1 MSPRPPARPPKP
13 RGTRP
18 AARPDGRPERP
29 RLERPRLER
38 SRPVAPPAPPEPP
51 RIPLLLASKNPG
63 KLYELTQLLAELPFA
78 VEGSDALR
86 AVPTPTEDG
95 ATFEANARKKAIHYS
110 RYIDTLVIADDSG
123 LEVDALDGA
132 PGVRSARLAGP
143 TASDTDRVRLIV
155 RRLERVPWEKRTAR
169 FRCVLAVARNG
180 DVLETFEGTV
190 EGLISFE
197 PRGAEGFGYD
207 PIFYYPAAEMTFAE
221 MTAVEKNR
229 VSHRGQALERAIGW
243 LREYAVSHPPG
254 GAR

>member
-1 MSPRPPARPPKP
+1 MSPRPPARPSKP
-13 RGTRP
+13 RGARP
-18 AARPDGRPERP
+18 AGARPERPRGERP
-29 RLERPRLER
+29 RLERARID
-38 SRPVAPPAPPEPP
+38 APAAPPEPP

-63 KLYELTQLLAELPFA
+63 KLRELAQMLSELPFA
-78 VEGSDALR
+78 VEGADVWSK
-86 AVPTPTEDG
+86 VPAPTEDG

-110 RYIDTLVIADDSG
+110 RYVDALVIADDSG

-169 FRCVLAVARNG
+169 FRCVLAVAHNG
-180 DVLETFEGTV
+180 TVLETFEGTV

-197 PRGAEGFGYD
+197 PRGADGFGYD

-221 MTAVEKNR
+221 MTAAEKNR
-229 VSHRGQALERAIGW
+229 VSHRGQALERAVGW
-243 LREYAVSHPPG
+243 LREYAVSHPPEA
-254 GAR
+254 AR

>member
-1 MSPRPPARPPKP
+1 MSPRPPARPKP
-13 RGTRP
+13 RATGP
-18 AARPDGRPERP
+18 ARPRPEGPARARP
-29 RLERPRLER
+29 RTGGPER
-38 SRPVAPPAPPEPP
+38 PPAPPEPP
-51 RIPLLLASKNPG
+51 RIPLFLASKNPG
-63 KLYELTQLLAELPFA
+63 KLRELAQMLADLPYA
-78 VEGSDALR
+78 VEGADVLPS
-86 AVPTPTEDG
+86 VPAPTEDG

-110 RYIDTLVIADDSG
+110 RHVDTLVIADDSG
-123 LEVDALDGA
+123 LEIDALDGA

-169 FRCVLAVARNG
+169 FRCVLAVALNEH
-180 DVLETFEGTV
+180 VLETFEGTV

-229 VSHRGQALERAIGW
+229 VSHRGQALERALGW
-243 LREYAVSHPPG
+243 LREYAVSHPPRA
-254 GAR
+254 AR